1 MGEANWVASYNSWNR
16 GKCKLK
22 SGIKLNCNIQACA
35 YVWYSWSSW
44 PLNRFCCWWLSL
56 TLFEFSSYYSHSWRH
71 SSYTCSS
78 SCWHALFLFFMGYP
92 CRKIS
97 LNFIYKHLLLLF
109 FFSQELTS
117 QKEKDF
123 LTVLSLIKNRDPK
136 IYEKD
141 SNFYHDEGMT
151 TDHNPLMNW
160 QEFCWYYCFILHFLL
175 KLRLSSIFIKSKVLR
190 VKLTINFNKYWT
202 HYSSQYHA
210 LQSST

>member
-1 MGEANWVASYNSWNR
+1 
-16 GKCKLK
+16 
-22 SGIKLNCNIQACA
+22 
-35 YVWYSWSSW
+35 
-44 PLNRFCCWWLSL
+44 
-56 TLFEFSSYYSHSWRH
+56 
-71 SSYTCSS
+71 
-78 SCWHALFLFFMGYP
+78 MGYP

-160 QEFCWYYCFILHFLL
+160 QEFC
-175 KLRLSSIFIKSKVLR
+175 
-190 VKLTINFNKYWT
+190 
-202 HYSSQYHA
+202 
-210 LQSST
+210 